1 MAHVVLQGVLV
12 EAGAPVQTWVVVT
25 HAFGVDDLAQGSIE
39 TCKDVNEKET
49 REHKSKLPTQHRRQK
64 QIYMCSSATDLH
76 FAKQNKKECG
86 KGLRIQ
92 LFFCFVLGFPGFCCH
107 LLDVALFLVCC
118 SFWLFS
124 SCPFSCLFVFILVFV
139 VIFSFLS
146 SIKSLLTNAS
156 QYDDSNNYSAVIQL
170 QRYSTHST
178 MNAGNGSQMGTYSQL
193 SELEQ

>member
-1 MAHVVLQGVLV
+1 
-12 EAGAPVQTWVVVT
+12 
-25 HAFGVDDLAQGSIE
+25 
-39 TCKDVNEKET
+39 
-49 REHKSKLPTQHRRQK
+49 
-64 QIYMCSSATDLH
+64 MCSSATDLH
-76 FAKQNKKECG
+76 FAKKRGWKRFAHPAVC
-86 KGLRIQ
+86 
-92 LFFCFVLGFPGFCCH
+92 FCLVWGFPGFCCH

-124 SCPFSCLFVFILVFV
+124 SCPFSCLLFVLVFV
-139 VIFSFLS
+139 VIFNFLS